1 MEKTLLG
8 YIVFVSYNR
17 DEYER
22 KNITIDNMIL
32 RELIQFTKNDEVKC
46 LSLTVTPI
54 FNTTSIICGGTVQYD
69 DSVYWYVPSDMA
81 QGDDYKEFFGKYNL
95 N

>member
-22 KNITIDNMIL
+22 DNMIL
-32 RELIQFTKNDEVKC
+32 RELIHFIKNDEVNC
-46 LSLTVTPI
+46 LALVVTPI
-54 FNTTSIICGGTVQYD
+54 FDTTSIICGGSVQYD

>member
-54 FNTTSIICGGTVQYD
+54 FNTTSIICGGSVQYD
-69 DSVYWYVPSDMA
+69 DSVYWYVPSDMT

>member
-8 YIVFVSYNR
+8 YIAFVSYNR

-22 KNITIDNMIL
+22 KNITIDKMIL

-54 FNTTSIICGGTVQYD
+54 FNTTSIICGGSVQYD
-69 DSVYWYVPSDMA
+69 DSVYWYVASDIA
-81 QGDDYKEFFGKYNL
+81 QGDDYKEFFSKYNL

>member
-17 DEYER
+17 DEYGIED
-22 KNITIDNMIL
+22 IAIDDMTL

-46 LSLTVTPI
+46 LTVTVTPI
-54 FNTTSIICGGTVQYD
+54 FNTTPITCGVSVQYD
-69 DSVYWYVPSDMA
+69 DSVYWYVASDIA
-81 QGDDYKEFFGKYNL
+81 QGDDYKEFFSKYNL